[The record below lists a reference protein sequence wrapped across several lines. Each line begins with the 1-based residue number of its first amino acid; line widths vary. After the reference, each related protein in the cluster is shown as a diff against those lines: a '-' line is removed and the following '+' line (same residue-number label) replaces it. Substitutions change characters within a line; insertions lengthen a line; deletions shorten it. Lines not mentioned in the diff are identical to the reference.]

1 MSVSTLANGDATT
14 NAAHSSASPAH
25 PIVTYGTAKVDG
37 LDIFYREA
45 GPTDAPTMLLLH
57 GFPSSSHMFRDLIPM
72 LAARYHVIAP
82 DLPGF
87 GYSSAPQTTEYT
99 YTFERLASVID
110 EFTYFMGVRSYVLYM
125 QDYGG
130 PVGMRLALKN
140 PQKVLGV
147 VVQNAVVNVEGWY
160 PQIVE
165 KFAPYWQDRNHETEK
180 PIRDFLTA
188 ETTRFQYTHGAS
200 RPERVSPDAWMHDQS
215 LLDRP
220 GNAEIQ
226 AELLFQYAD
235 NVNQYPKWQD
245 YLKSRKPPTLVVW
258 GNNDPFFTV
267 KGRDLFGELNS
278 ATEIHGF
285 DAGHF
290 ALETHGPEIG
300 EIILGFL
307 DRLPRG
313 ETFP

>member
-14 NAAHSSASPAH
+14 NATHSSASPAH
-25 PIVTYGTAKVDG
+25 PTVTYGTAKVDG
-37 LDIFYREA
+37 LEIFYRQA
-45 GPTDAPTMLLLH
+45 GPTDAPTLLLLH

-87 GYSSAPQTTEYT
+87 GYSSAPSTTEYT
-99 YTFERLASVID
+99 YTFEKLASVID
-110 EFTYFMGVRSYVLYM
+110 EFTYVMGVRSYVLYM

-140 PQKVLGV
+140 PGKIRGL

-165 KFAPYWQDRNHETEK
+165 KFAPYWQYRNAETEK

-200 RPERVSPDAWMHDQS
+200 RLERVSPDAWMHDQS
-215 LLDRP
+215 LLDRR

-235 NVNQYPKWQD
+235 NVNQYPKWQE
-245 YLKSRKPPTLVVW
+245 YLKSKKPSTLVVW
-258 GNNDPFFTV
+258 GNNDPFFTI

-290 ALETHGPEIG
+290 ALETHGPEIAQ
-300 EIILGFL
+300 IILGFL